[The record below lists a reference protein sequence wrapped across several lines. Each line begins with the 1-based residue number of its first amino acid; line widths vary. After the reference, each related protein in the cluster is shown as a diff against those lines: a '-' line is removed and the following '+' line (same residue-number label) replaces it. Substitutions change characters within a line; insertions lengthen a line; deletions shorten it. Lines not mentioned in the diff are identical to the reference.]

1 MLDNVG
7 YGGIAIMKTVT
18 YAWNEDVKNYCL
30 ACRSKHGKP
39 VFYEPLQEIDMSE
52 LDDEFRLEVEMF
64 RQMKS

>member
-1 MLDNVG
+1 MG
-7 YGGIAIMKTVT
+7 YGGIVMMKNVT

-30 ACRSKHGKP
+30 ARRGKHGKP

-52 LDDEFRLEVEMF
+52 LDDESQLKVEML